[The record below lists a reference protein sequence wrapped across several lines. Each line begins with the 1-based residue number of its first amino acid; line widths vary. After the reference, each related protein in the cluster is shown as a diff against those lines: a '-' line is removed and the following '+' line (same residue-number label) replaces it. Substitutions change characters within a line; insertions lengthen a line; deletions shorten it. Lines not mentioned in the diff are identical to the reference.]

1 MTADNGLPSFRTS
14 LKELEVDDGAGQ
26 GSGDSF
32 DRLNPGDYQL
42 AEGVDVGRDCLH
54 DHVIRTGYVV
64 GRFDT
69 LDGADFLGDVSGL
82 AYFGLDEHECLDHG
96 TSYG

>member
-1 MTADNGLPSFRTS
+1 MTAGERLPSFPTS
-14 LKELEVDDGAGQ
+14 LKELEVYDGAGK

-42 AEGVDVGRDCLH
+42 AEGVDVGGDCLD
-54 DHVIRTGYVV
+54 DHVVRSGDVICG
-64 GRFDT
+64 FDP
-69 LDGADFLGDVSGL
+69 LDGADFLRDVSGL
-82 AYFGLDEHECLDHG
+82 ANFGLDEHECLDHG